1 MFFFAFFKAV
11 SSLENLTSVQLFGL
25 LFFLNILLVCGGYKT
40 SMVNMSLKPSD
51 SSDHV
56 KGEDSKAELGTV
68 VLEFSEEN
76 KELEKKIRRKFDF
89 TIVLIVT
96 GIFLLAFID
105 RYVWKTGG
113 NSL

>member
-1 MFFFAFFKAV
+1 
-11 SSLENLTSVQLFGL
+11 
-25 LFFLNILLVCGGYKT
+25 
-40 SMVNMSLKPSD
+40 MSLKPSD

-56 KGEDSKAELGTV
+56 DGEDSKAEMGPV

-89 TIVLIVT
+89 TIVPIVT

-105 RYVWKTGG
+105 RYVF
-113 NSL
+113 